1 VSSLRAINLP
11 TQRLEPVATLET
23 VAYQRAR
30 TGPPVPLWAERV
42 EEAIRVIARL
52 GFSPTPTIVLVAV
65 IVISASF
72 RPA

>member
-1 VSSLRAINLP
+1 MSSLRAIALP
-11 TQRLEPVATLET
+11 TQHLET
-23 VAYQRAR
+23 VAALETEAYHWPQ
-30 TGPPVPLWAERV
+30 TGPPVPRWAERV
-42 EEAIRVIARL
+42 EETIRVIARL